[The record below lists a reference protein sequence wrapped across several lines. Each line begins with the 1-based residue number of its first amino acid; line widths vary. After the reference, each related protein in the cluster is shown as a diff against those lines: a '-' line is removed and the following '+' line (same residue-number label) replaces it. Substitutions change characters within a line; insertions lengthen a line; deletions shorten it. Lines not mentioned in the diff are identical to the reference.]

1 MKFHL
6 LRNVQQRGMPADTAS
21 FLKVHMLI
29 SMVSAKGGV
38 GKSTITVHL
47 AGYLARLGR
56 KVALI
61 DADPQMHS
69 SAWLRQACPSVNVFT
84 LQTADEVLEEIPR
97 LRAQYDDI
105 LIDCPG
111 GLSDL
116 PRTVL
121 FISDLMV
128 LPCGPTF
135 LDLSGAQG
143 SIRVARQVQAMR
155 SEGLEIVLI
164 PNKIQKNKRLSQE
177 FLETAKSL
185 ELRMTS
191 GLRLLQAYA
200 DAPGQGQLVWN
211 LGRQARDAALEM
223 QNLFKEIFAH
233 ELNTQKIHDRSV
245 ANG

>member
-1 MKFHL
+1 
-6 LRNVQQRGMPADTAS
+6 
-21 FLKVHMLI
+21 MLI

-47 AGYLARLGR
+47 AGYLAQLSR
-56 KVALI
+56 KVVLI

-69 SAWLRQACPSVNVFT
+69 SAWLRQACPSATVLT
-84 LQTADEVLEEIPR
+84 LLTADEILEEIPR
-97 LRAQYDDI
+97 LRAQFDDV

-121 FISDLMV
+121 FISDLMI

-155 SEGLEIVLI
+155 PDGLEIILL

-177 FLETAKSL
+177 FLQTAQSL
-185 ELRMTS
+185 GLRMTG

-211 LGRQARDAALEM
+211 LGRQAREAGLEI

-233 ELNTQKIHDRSV
+233 ELNTQKVHDRSI